1 MKISDTILDEIFPVP
16 DIDEL
21 KAEKVAELKDEG
33 FVITNFNTGGIFN
46 MILMFVLHCR
56 IELIKLIRTILPE
69 MFVSTASETWLPLR
83 AADFSK
89 ELKAATKTKGN
100 LTLTRTEGNTD
111 VITIP
116 TGTVFKTEKDI
127 KGDELRYFSLSDV
140 IMTASMSSILVSVE
154 AEGTGSNYNV
164 PVNQITKS
172 LIYLDGISSITN
184 AAGWITYE
192 GSDIEDIESLRDRTL
207 NSWAELSSR
216 PIADK
221 YKNVCESV
229 SGVLYVRVD
238 QMHPR
243 GQGTIDIIVTSTN
256 GEATESLLESVRT
269 AADEIKG
276 EDDNILVKSAVTVI
290 QDLIVNITIQK
301 TASDD
306 GIQERAIAVISNY
319 FKISKDRNLN
329 ELIHMDIIYA
339 LRNDMSIIK
348 NVKISNPV
356 EDLILDTDKVI
367 ILGTVT
373 VNVQREE

>member
-1 MKISDTILDEIFPVP
+1 MKISDTILDEIFPIP

-21 KAEKVAELKDEG
+21 KAEKVAELEAEG

-46 MILMFVLHCR
+46 MLLMFVLHCR
-56 IELIKLIRTILPE
+56 IELIKLIRKILPE

-100 LTLTRTEGNTD
+100 LTLTRTDGYTD

-116 TGTVFKTEKDI
+116 LGTVFKTEKDI
-127 KGDELRYFSLSDV
+127 KGDELRYFSLEAV
-140 IMTASMSSILVSVE
+140 IMTADMNSMSISIE
-154 AEGTGSNYNV
+154 AENTGSNYNV

-172 LIYLDGISSITN
+172 LVYLEGIETIAN
-184 AAGWITYE
+184 EAGWITSE

-256 GEATESLLESVRT
+256 GEATETLLESVRV
-269 AADEIKG
+269 AADDMKG
-276 EDDNILVKSAVTVI
+276 EDDNILVKSASTVS
-290 QDLIVNITIQK
+290 QDLTVDITIQK
-301 TASDD
+301 SASDD
-306 GIQERAIAVISNY
+306 GIKERAIAVINNY

-329 ELIHMDIIYA
+329 ELIHMDVIYV

-348 NVKISNPV
+348 NVKITSPST
-356 EDLILDTDKVI
+356 DLILDTDKVI

>member
-1 MKISDTILDEIFPVP
+1 MKISETILDEIFPVP

-33 FVITNFNTGGIFN
+33 FAITNFNTGGIFN
-46 MILMFVLHCR
+46 MILMFVLHSR
-56 IELIKLIRTILPE
+56 IELVKLIRTILPE
-69 MFVSTASETWLPLR
+69 MFISTASETWLPLR

-89 ELKAATKTKGN
+89 ELKAATRTQGT

-140 IMTASMSSILVSVE
+140 IMTASMSSILVPVE

-164 PVNQITKS
+164 PINQITKS
-172 LIYLDGISSITN
+172 LIYLDGVSTITN
-184 AAGWITYE
+184 AVGWITSE
-192 GSDIEDIESLRDRTL
+192 GSDVEDIESLRDRTL

-269 AADEIKG
+269 AADDIKG
-276 EDDNILVKSAVTVI
+276 EDDNILVKSASTVL
-290 QDLIVNITIQK
+290 QDLTVNVTIQK
-301 TASDD
+301 TASDE
-306 GIQERAIAVISNY
+306 GIQERALAVIRNY

-348 NVKISNPV
+348 NVKITSPV

-367 ILGTVT
+367 ILGAVT

>member
-1 MKISDTILDEIFPVP
+1 MKISETILDEIFPVP

-33 FVITNFNTGGIFN
+33 FAITNFNTGGIFN
-46 MILMFVLHCR
+46 MILMFVLHSR
-56 IELIKLIRTILPE
+56 IELVKLIRTILPE
-69 MFVSTASETWLPLR
+69 MFISTASETWLPLR

-89 ELKAATKTKGN
+89 ELKAATRTQGN

-140 IMTASMSSILVSVE
+140 IMTASMSSILVPVE

-164 PVNQITKS
+164 PINQITKS
-172 LIYLDGISSITN
+172 LIYLDGVSTITN
-184 AAGWITYE
+184 AVGWITSE
-192 GSDIEDIESLRDRTL
+192 GSDVEDIESLRDRTL

-269 AADEIKG
+269 AADDIKG
-276 EDDNILVKSAVTVI
+276 EDDNILVKSASTVL
-290 QDLIVNITIQK
+290 QDLTVNVTIQK
-301 TASDD
+301 TASDE
-306 GIQERAIAVISNY
+306 GIQERALAVIRNY

-348 NVKISNPV
+348 NVKITSPV

-367 ILGTVT
+367 ILGAVT

>member
-276 EDDNILVKSAVTVI
+276 EDDNILVKSAVTVL

>member
-140 IMTASMSSILVSVE
+140 IMTASMSSILVPVE

-276 EDDNILVKSAVTVI
+276 EDDNILVKSAVTVL